1 MLQNMLRIER
11 IAVAYGRFQAL
22 TDVSLEV
29 GAGEIVALLG
39 ANGAGKTTLL
49 LTIMGVLRPTR
60 GKIIYE
66 GRDIAT
72 AASHEIVERGVAL
85 VPEGRQLFT
94 EMSVQENLEVSFARS
109 LRSRLDRPRF
119 ERRLEEIGEI
129 FPRVLERR
137 RQIAGSLSG
146 GEQQMVAIAR
156 ALMSNPRLLL
166 LDEPS
171 LGLSPVMIDVVM
183 DVIMRMHRSGLAIL
197 LVEQNAEAALAL
209 ADRGYV
215 LERGATTLTGPAA
228 QLLADR
234 SIQAAYL
241 GI

>member
-1 MLQNMLRIER
+1 MLRIER